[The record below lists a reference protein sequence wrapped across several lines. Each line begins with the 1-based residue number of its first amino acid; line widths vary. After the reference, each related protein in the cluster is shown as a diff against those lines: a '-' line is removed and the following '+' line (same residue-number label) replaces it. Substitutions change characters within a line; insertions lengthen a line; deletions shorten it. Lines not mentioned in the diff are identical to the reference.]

1 MNEGA
6 VSQCVCPAPYH
17 ARCPDKI
24 LPWCCGCFV
33 TPQIKTDETLWMRLL
48 TVAVV
53 VQGTER
59 QGRVTPPVR
68 ILMLLE
74 KCGEWHENC
83 TLYCTF
89 MDTSLL
95 PHLMVFT
102 APLTVF
108 IYVIYPTNNI
118 FNTGWRGLQCK
129 YCMNTVKLSMYSVSI
144 PLYLD
149 ISHRYNLSIRQ
160 LYFLFYFCL
169 VCLCRNISTV
179 FFKLWINCQG
189 VINYIYAVLSLYTE
203 ISVCLFFM

>member
-6 VSQCVCPAPYH
+6 VSQYVCPAPYH

-83 TLYCTF
+83 TLYCIF

-108 IYVIYPTNNI
+108 IHVIYIANNV

-149 ISHRYNLSIRQ
+149 ISHRYNLSIKKHGSHSSN
-160 LYFLFYFCL
+160 FYFTS
-169 VCLCRNISTV
+169 V
-179 FFKLWINCQG
+179 W
-189 VINYIYAVLSLYTE
+189 
-203 ISVCLFFM
+203 SVCVETYLLFF

>member
-1 MNEGA
+1 MQSLIRGVGGWWQAAACSRHPLPRDLMKGDQINFTQNFPPNILFCTSLETENICFFYTKVAHCFQMSQTPSSKKTFLLPTLLCTRTMNEGA

-74 KCGEWHENC
+74 KCGE
-83 TLYCTF
+83 
-89 MDTSLL
+89 
-95 PHLMVFT
+95 
-102 APLTVF
+102 
-108 IYVIYPTNNI
+108 
-118 FNTGWRGLQCK
+118 
-129 YCMNTVKLSMYSVSI
+129 
-144 PLYLD
+144 
-149 ISHRYNLSIRQ
+149 
-160 LYFLFYFCL
+160 
-169 VCLCRNISTV
+169 
-179 FFKLWINCQG
+179 
-189 VINYIYAVLSLYTE
+189 
-203 ISVCLFFM
+203 